1 MQARYATSNDAIVTL
16 WLHRT
21 RSKRLLTLMCSLS
34 LTTQGSAPGLIME
47 AWLGGLFVACVSNA
61 LAYEYV
67 EVLSQKLSAR
77 RWNRL
82 QPVVGTLLV
91 QARFVPIYFSWR
103 PMSPDPGDDHVID
116 CAMNAGVPVV
126 TSNVRDFRL
135 AAPDFRAHSDDTG
148 RLCHLVG
155 RGITS
160 QRPRDIRMP

>member
-1 MQARYATSNDAIVTL
+1 MAAPHTLQAVIDTNVL
-16 WLHRT
+16 FEG
-21 RSKRLLTLMCSLS
+21 

-91 QARFVPIYFSWR
+91 RARFVPIYFSWR

-135 AAPDFRAHSDDTG
+135 AAQTLGLKVMTPVDFVTW
-148 RLCHLVG
+148 LVG
-155 RGITS
+155 A
-160 QRPRDIRMP
+160 

>member
-1 MQARYATSNDAIVTL
+1 MAAPHTLQAVIDTNGL
-16 WLHRT
+16 FEG
-21 RSKRLLTLMCSLS
+21 
-34 LTTQGSAPGLIME
+34 LTTQGRAPGLIME

-91 QARFVPIYFSWR
+91 RARFVPIYFSWR

-135 AAPDFRAHSDDTG
+135 AAQTLGLKVMTPVDFVTW
-148 RLCHLVG
+148 LVG
-155 RGITS
+155 A
-160 QRPRDIRMP
+160 

>member
-1 MQARYATSNDAIVTL
+1 MAVPHTLQAVIDTNVL
-16 WLHRT
+16 FEG
-21 RSKRLLTLMCSLS
+21 

-91 QARFVPIYFSWR
+91 QARFVPVYFSWR

-135 AAPDFRAHSDDTG
+135 AAQTLGLIVMTPVDFVIW
-148 RLCHLVG
+148 LVG
-155 RGITS
+155 V
-160 QRPRDIRMP
+160 